1 MEINSG
7 KQKRTIVPL
16 GPKEYLI
23 EGHAIYL
30 KWSMREG
37 PPKVEFHYGPS
48 LEVGKDFQGLG
59 VIQSIE
65 QSETNDPTT
74 KAIRFKVK

>member
-1 MEINSG
+1 MEIMSG
-7 KQKRTIVPL
+7 NHKRTISPV

-37 PPKVEFHYGPS
+37 PAKVEFHYGPS

-59 VIQSIE
+59 VIEDIQ
-65 QSETNDPTT
+65 QFETKNPTT